1 MATVLMVCDIQNGI
15 IDRLKDHDID
25 AYLSRLSDTISVARK
40 SDMRIIFVRVAFRPT
55 HPEISSANSSFA
67 KVKTFGGFLETD
79 ASTQIHSKIAP
90 RPEDA
95 IVTKRR
101 VSAFHATD
109 LDLILRSQGVK
120 TIAIAGLSTSGVVMS
135 TVRQGSDLDY
145 SFVVLED
152 LCLDPEEAMHEACL
166 KILGKQAEIVKAK
179 EWIGMM

>member
-1 MATVLMVCDIQNGI
+1 MATVLLVCDIQNGI
-15 IDRLKDHDID
+15 IDRLHDHDVD
-25 AYLSRLSDTISVARK
+25 AYLSRLSDTISAARK
-40 SDMRIIFVRVAFRPT
+40 ANIRIMYVRVAFRPT

-67 KVKTFGGFLETD
+67 KVKAFGGFLDTD
-79 ASTQIHSKIAP
+79 ASTQIHSKVAP

-109 LDLILRSQGVK
+109 LDLMLRSQGVN

-145 SFVVLED
+145 SFVMLED
-152 LCLDPEEAMHEACL
+152 LCLDTEQTMHDACL
-166 KILGKQAEIVKAK
+166 KILGKQAEIMKAK
-179 EWIGMM
+179 EWVGKL